1 MELDLLLKKLM
12 LKVVEVTI
20 LNGKS
25 KGEDVLI
32 SRLPVMPTDMPFEF
46 KRLQFDVRLA
56 FSMTINK
63 VQGQSLQVCR
73 LNLENTRFAYGQL
86 YVCMFASGK
95 FHKIIHFCARQKSNK
110 YCVCHSTSINN
121 YLQNTQQNIYFFK
134 WHGNVCCTLASVYI
148 YIWCSETIRSN

>member
-1 MELDLLLKKLM
+1 MELDMLLKKLM
-12 LKVVEVTI
+12 LKVVEATI
-20 LNGKS
+20 LSGKS

-32 SRLPVMPTDMPFEF
+32 SRLPVIPTDMPFEF
-46 KRLQFDVRLA
+46 KRLQFYVRLA
-56 FSMTINK
+56 FSITINK
-63 VQGQSLQVCR
+63 AQVQSLQCQ
-73 LNLENTRFAYGQL
+73 LNPGNQWFAHWQL